1 MQVYS
6 LRHPNAPAKRTQA
19 GQRVCTAVK
28 SVCPC
33 RIWRVRPIVQC
44 QPTEGSTKKRVAT
57 PMPTHS
63 TGARDMEKSPRARS
77 PRCRAIAKQSGRPVS
92 RLGSL
97 RRCRA
102 TLQAGAGVNT
112 RAEGEYLQFLDAFC
126 LGLKEFGSARFCAGA
141 CDQRR
146 IDRADWRGHGHYGR
160 IMTTEL
166 EPPAPLP
173 IHSRAGWFNAGHTSG
188 AIFAAKLMQSAEPLS
203 QLEQKM
209 DAYEF
214 FHQIVEPNCE
224 NALRPRIILG

>member
-1 MQVYS
+1 MIRRCGDCSHTFSDLPNWDSPSAMQVYS

-19 GQRVCTAVK
+19 GQRVCTAVQ
-28 SVCPC
+28 SLCPC

-112 RAEGEYLQFLDAFC
+112 RAEGEYPQFLD
-126 LGLKEFGSARFCAGA
+126 KNGSHA
-141 CDQRR
+141 
-146 IDRADWRGHGHYGR
+146 DRLIPVRS
-160 IMTTEL
+160 E
-166 EPPAPLP
+166 
-173 IHSRAGWFNAGHTSG
+173 
-188 AIFAAKLMQSAEPLS
+188 
-203 QLEQKM
+203 
-209 DAYEF
+209 
-214 FHQIVEPNCE
+214 
-224 NALRPRIILG
+224 

>member
-1 MQVYS
+1 VHRSKISLSMSHLASSADRSVPAPQRGLQRRGS
-6 LRHPNAPAKRTQA
+6 LRR
-19 GQRVCTAVK
+19 
-28 SVCPC
+28 C
-33 RIWRVRPIVQC
+33 R
-44 QPTEGSTKKRVAT
+44 PTLKA
-57 PMPTHS
+57 
-63 TGARDMEKSPRARS
+63 GARDMEKSPRARS

-112 RAEGEYLQFLDAFC
+112 RAEGEYPQFLDAFC